1 MKTTKIVYWATTGLF
16 AAFML
21 FTAIPNVIVD
31 DASIGLFTSL
41 GYPKYLIPFIGWLK
55 LLGVMAIV
63 IPGFPRIKEWAYAGL
78 FFDLLGA
85 TYSAIAVEGLQLPM
99 LFLVLPFT
107 LEAISYLYYHKLL
120 TSKEADDLKP
130 KYAAR

>member
-1 MKTTKIVYWATTGLF
+1 MKTTRIVYWITTGLF

-21 FTAIPNVIVD
+21 FTAIPNIMVD
-31 DASIGLFTSL
+31 DSSVALFSSL
-41 GYPKYLIPFIGWLK
+41 GYPKYIIAFIGWLK
-55 LLGVMAIV
+55 LFGVMAIV
-63 IPGFPRIKEWAYAGL
+63 IPGFPRLKEWAYSGL

-107 LEAISYLYYHKLL
+107 FEAISYYYYHKMQ
-120 TSKEADDLKP
+120 SYKKVDNVIP
-130 KYAAR
+130 KYSSQ